1 MLLKSSLIF
10 ASIASIGMFATPAIS
25 PVDTIS
31 SEASSKYDFGNLA
44 SGCNE
49 AVLQASLPAPWETN
63 TDRPGSD
70 YTSFWI
76 DKDEE
81 AFVAVRRCQDA
92 CRNDHRC
99 SAFTYVKPGVQGT
112 QGRCYLKTSVPPPRE
127 SACCIS
133 GVVRPKTGS
142 DRCRN
147 YAATA
152 VRQNQS
158 NINGQCGYSGRRW
171 SSDYQSHYSWC
182 MGVPETSTRSETEA
196 RQTVLIE
203 CSAIDVMLGKLAQKT
218 GRPRSDFRVISKER
232 RTWGNSCNACHK
244 PGTRCPANWIP
255 IYGWRVLINDGSNDL
270 HINVRQL
277 ESGISG
283 CIVDPNNFDLAIDYF

>member
-10 ASIASIGMFATPAIS
+10 ISITSIAMFATPAIS

-31 SEASSKYDFGNLA
+31 SGASFKHDFSNQA
-44 SGCNE
+44 PRCNE

-76 DKDEE
+76 DKDVE

-92 CRNDHRC
+92 CQNDKRC

-112 QGRCYLKTSVPPPRE
+112 QGRCYLKTSVPPPRK
-127 SACCIS
+127 SACCTS

-142 DRCRN
+142 DQCRN

-152 VRQNQS
+152 VQQNQS

-171 SSDYQSHYSWC
+171 SFDYQSHYSWC
-182 MGVPETSTRSETEA
+182 MGVPESSTRSETEV
-196 RQTVLIE
+196 RQTALIE

-232 RTWGNSCNACHK
+232 TSWSNSCYACIRGDH
-244 PGTRCPANWIP
+244 RCATVHDPV
-255 IYGWRVLINDGSNDL
+255 YGWTVLINDGSKDL
-270 HINVRQL
+270 QINVRQL
-277 ESGISG
+277 ESGISS
-283 CIVDPNNFDLAIDYF
+283 CIFDPNNPDSPADFF